1 MNRGERL
8 VRSVSAT
15 SVAVVF
21 AAISHVLAGAAAPN
35 ILAVMVTI
43 VVALPVAL
51 WLSGKRLSFPR
62 LFTLVLGSQAL
73 FHVAFVM
80 VGQSA
85 PMRGGSALGQHG
97 NHAAG
102 VFDLS
107 LVLGVDGSSASWL
120 MWAAHAAA
128 AIVTVVVLRFGER
141 SAVSLATIVLAALE
155 WLRAVRIAPL
165 PISERRITLLLT
177 YGPILLQQSDLL
189 SSPLRG
195 PPLR

>member
-21 AAISHVLAGAAAPN
+21 AAISHVLAGAAAPH

-80 VGQSA
+80 VGTTPLPSA
-85 PMRGGSALGQHG
+85 SAAGPHATHTASAL
-97 NHAAG
+97 A
-102 VFDLS
+102 LS
-107 LVLGVDGSSASWL
+107 PIVGPGDSSAVWL
-120 MWAAHAAA
+120 MWAAHAGA
-128 AIVTVVVLRFGER
+128 AIVTVIVLRFGER
-141 SAVSLATIVLAALE
+141 SAVTLATLVRDALE
-155 WLRAVRIAPL
+155 WLRTVRISPL
-165 PISERRITLLLT
+165 PILGRRVTHSLPEASLLF
-177 YGPILLQQSDLL
+177 QQSVLL
-189 SSPLRG
+189 SMPRRG
-195 PPLR
+195 PPRF